1 MVGKANGQ
9 TTGQAQSSSAQV
21 AGLGANLAPDT
32 GKPLTKNMSIRFAS
46 GFALVSILWALPFF
60 MGASVLLPHIFE
72 DMPGVSAENAIA
84 VVNSV
89 SAVFSLV
96 ANIVFGALSDMSRF
110 KVGKRTPW
118 VVIGGI
124 IAAVGYIGAF
134 NSHTLTMVVVGW
146 CVVQVGL
153 NCIIAP
159 AVAVLSDRIPELS
172 RGTFSALY
180 GAGMIVGQQLG
191 TFVGS
196 FFLGNVHA
204 GAILGTVIF
213 FFSGIIV
220 VLIWPREKSAA
231 TNDTKVSAVDILR
244 SFIPPTKNS
253 RDFYLALGGRL
264 VFVIGAFMISGYQL
278 LILEKYINLSLEE
291 SKTALQVIALIT
303 VVTTIAAS
311 AISGPLSDFLK
322 RRKII
327 VAASTVLFAVGL
339 VIPFLVP
346 TTTGMYVYSALA
358 GIANGCYMSVDQALN
373 VDVLPNPEEA
383 GKDLGILNLSNTVGQ
398 VLAPVFT
405 TKVIAMTGGYKM
417 VFPVAIVFL
426 LIGTFFIMAI
436 RKVK

>member
-1 MVGKANGQ
+1 MVGTTHGEAGEQFGASSVENVKA
-9 TTGQAQSSSAQV
+9 
-21 AGLGANLAPDT
+21 GANVAPDT
-32 GKPLTKNMSIRFAS
+32 GKPLTTSMNFRFAC

-60 MGASVLLPHIFE
+60 MGSSVLLPHVF
-72 DMPGVSAENAIA
+72 DGMKGVSAEGAIA
-84 VVNSV
+84 LVNSV
-89 SAVFSLV
+89 SSIFSLV

-118 VVIGGI
+118 IVLGGF
-124 IAAVGYIGAF
+124 IAAVGYITSF
-134 NSHTLTMVVVGW
+134 NAHSLAIVVVGW

-159 AVAVLSDRIPELS
+159 AVAVLSDRIPELT

-196 FFLGNVHA
+196 FFLSNVHT
-204 GAILGTVIF
+204 GAIIGTGIF

-220 VLIWPREKSAA
+220 VLVWPREKSAA
-231 TNDTKVSAVDILR
+231 TNDTKVSAVDLAR
-244 SFIPPTKNS
+244 SFIPPTKNC

-278 LILEKYINLSLEE
+278 FILQKYIHLSLDA
-291 SKTALQVIALIT
+291 SKTALQLIAVIT
-303 VVTTIAAS
+303 VITTIAAS
-311 AISGPLSDFLK
+311 AISGPLSDFLQ

-339 VIPFLVP
+339 AIPFFIP
-346 TTTGMYVYSALA
+346 TATGMYIYAALA

-373 VDVLPNPEEA
+373 VDVLPNPDEA
-383 GKDLGILNLSNTVGQ
+383 GKDLGILNLSNTIGQ

-405 TKVIAMTGGYKM
+405 TQVIAMTGGYKM

-426 LIGTFFIMAI
+426 LAGTFFIMAI